1 MNWEQKY
8 DALASMIEGYRHERN
23 EALERLRLLEAEV
36 ERVNAREDA
45 TRREL
50 YATCID
56 MRDAQRERDEARAS
70 AADAYRRGA
79 EAMRMACIGMA
90 CAQDLDPD
98 AQDRMEA
105 RLLALPIPEE
115 P

>member
-1 MNWEQKY
+1 MNWEQKF

-23 EALERLRLLEAEV
+23 EALERVRLLEAEV

-50 YATCID
+50 AETRSD
-56 MRDAQRERDEARAS
+56 MRDAQRERDEARARLPVDGS
-70 AADAYRRGA
+70 HMPSIVDALADLRV
-79 EAMRMACIGMA
+79 
-90 CAQDLDPD
+90 
-98 AQDRMEA
+98 
-105 RLLALPIPEE
+105 EE